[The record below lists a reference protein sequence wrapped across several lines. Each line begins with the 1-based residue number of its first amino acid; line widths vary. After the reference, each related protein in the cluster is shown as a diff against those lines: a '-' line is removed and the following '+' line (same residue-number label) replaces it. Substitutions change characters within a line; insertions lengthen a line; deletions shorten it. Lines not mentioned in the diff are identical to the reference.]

1 MQDFTCSPYGGWV
14 YFTGGTRMWVIPDR
28 EFMLSRAPE
37 EMAKDLDRWIK
48 DQNHLLEL
56 HPNFTI
62 ITTKDL
68 EAVYGEDKTL

>member
-48 DQNHLLEL
+48 EMCIRDSPIEGGHC
-56 HPNFTI
+56 H
-62 ITTKDL
+62 
-68 EAVYGEDKTL
+68 V

>member
-1 MQDFTCSPYGGWV
+1 
-14 YFTGGTRMWVIPDR
+14 MWVIPDR